1 MDVNTLKSVYFIGA
15 GGIGMSALVR
25 YFLSKG
31 KKVGGYDRTP
41 SELTLKLIE
50 EGADIHYDE
59 APENIPSDFLNPES
73 TLVVYTA
80 AMPEDHILLQYF
92 RKHGFTIYKR
102 AQVLGMLTRSSKG
115 LCAAGTHGKTTT
127 STMAAHLLHQSH
139 IGCDAF
145 LGGISKNYGTNLL
158 LSDTSEFVV
167 IEADE
172 FDRSFH
178 WLTPYAT
185 VITSTDADHLDIY
198 GTEEAYLES
207 FSHYTSLIQ
216 PGGTLIMRKG
226 ISLHPRLQ
234 EGVKCYTYSTES
246 GDFHAENI
254 RIGGGEI
261 IFDYVSPLGNIQ
273 NVQLGVPV
281 AINIENGIAAMA
293 LAQLSGATNEE
304 IKAGMASFRGVDR
317 RFDFKIKTDKIVY
330 LSDYAHHPEE
340 IKQSILSM
348 RALYEGKKMTGIFQP
363 HLYTRTR
370 DFYQEFAD
378 SLSLLDEVI
387 LTDIYPARELPIE
400 GVSSQLIYDNL
411 RPDIEKTLC
420 KKEEILEILK
430 GKEIEVL
437 ITLGAGD
444 IENYAASICEIL
456 DERC

>member
-50 EGADIHYDE
+50 EGTDIHYDE

-139 IGCDAF
+139 VGCDAF

-216 PGGTLIMRKG
+216 PGGTLIMRQG

-293 LAQLSGATNEE
+293 LAQLSGVTNEE

-317 RFDFKIKTDKIVY
+317 RFDFKIKTDRIVY

-411 RPDIEKTLC
+411 RPGIEKTLC